1 MPEPINLFFSIVFGM
16 LGVAYAMYGK
26 RQGDLFFILSG
37 MGLMGYTFVVESTAS
52 VIWVGAALAVIPFI
66 LSRYL

>member
-1 MPEPINLFFSIVFGM
+1 MNLFFSIVFGM

-26 RQGDLFFILSG
+26 KQGDLFFIISG
-37 MGLMGYTFVVESTAS
+37 MSLMSYTFLVDSTAA
-52 VIWVGAALAVIPFI
+52 VIWVGAILAVIPFI

>member
-16 LGVAYAMYGK
+16 FGVAYVMYGK

-37 MGLMGYTFVVESTAS
+37 MGLMGYTFLVDSTAA
-52 VIWVGAALAVIPFI
+52 VIWVGAALVIIPFI